1 MWGWALLPV
10 LLAIWGTVG
19 FWVVYAMSVAN
30 GSVNVTVGFP
40 YISTCGSDPPQS
52 CIFSQ
57 VLNVGAFLVVWIS
70 CLRFQQVRDWGGPCA
85 LNAAGLCLG
94 LLCALGAS
102 VVGNF
107 QQSNQLETHLF
118 GAFLAFVVGVVYFWV
133 QAALTNRVKPQRG
146 GRWIGPTRFCL
157 SAGSTALLVAMFA
170 LHGLGL
176 RSEAAACEWTLAL
189 TLFLLFGLFAVDF
202 RHIESCSLRLQRQAP
217 APALELGAASTQSL
231 AP

>member
-1 MWGWALLPV
+1 MWGWALLPI

-19 FWVVYAMSVAN
+19 FWVVARLYLL
-30 GSVNVTVGFP
+30 GFLP
-40 YISTCGSDPPQS
+40 FFPSTCGSDPPQS

-70 CLRFQQVRDWGGPCA
+70 CLRFQQVQDWGGPCA

-102 VVGNF
+102 LVGNF
-107 QQSNQLETHLF
+107 QQNNQLETHLF
-118 GAFLAFVVGVVYFWV
+118 GAFLAFIVGVVYFWV
-133 QAALTNRVKPQRG
+133 QAVLTHRVKPQRG
-146 GRWIGPTRFCL
+146 RRWIGEGHRPL
-157 SAGSTALLVAMFA
+157 LLLDSGSVFT

-217 APALELGAASTQSL
+217 APTLELGAASTQTL

>member
-57 VLNVGAFLVVWIS
+57 VLNVGAFLGAPAEPGWRVGS
-70 CLRFQQVRDWGGPCA
+70 EGHRRSRAGGGCGSGVRGTAQAVA
-85 LNAAGLCLG
+85 LDSG
-94 LLCALGAS
+94 S
-102 VVGNF
+102 V
-107 QQSNQLETHLF
+107 
-118 GAFLAFVVGVVYFWV
+118 
-133 QAALTNRVKPQRG
+133 
-146 GRWIGPTRFCL
+146 
-157 SAGSTALLVAMFA
+157 FA

-202 RHIESCSLRLQRQAP
+202 RHIQSCSVRLQRRAP
-217 APALELGAASTQSL
+217 APALELGATSTQTL
-231 AP
+231 AL